1 MLRSVVPESLTVDAG
16 SRCEEREPD
25 NEDLELPR
33 SKRARVRLLSHRS
46 LKEEVAEGGCSEY
59 EEITVEVDGDY
70 LFTEEEEESFETEE
84 VTYQLKVNS
93 DNELDSES
101 EVEHETSPAPAG
113 GFLPEQVLSVEMN
126 GAKDFAPASLT
137 ASPSPAFGGEC
148 PSETQ
153 EEEASEGREVLVQA
167 TPFIVSDIKEEVQA
181 KEQSVASTEQKLE
194 EYDLS
199 PEYLASMSPLEIEQI
214 ESLQENCQFRE
225 IGAESGEIEMSQV
238 QDSTNGSS
246 VHLLLNAEGEES
258 EPKSLECESKQR
270 LCQSAEVEEE
280 SGERDACPL
289 CAEAGEVFYA
299 GQNEMAT
306 HFVQVHNIMDQGY
319 ECTECGYKSR
329 HRSHLKDHIN
339 AMHLEAKFKCDLC
352 DYETKYKNRIKSHRV
367 SVHKIGGLPCPSCP
381 YVASEPWVLS
391 QHMKLMHKVKDG
403 AGTDVTMF
411 KCNYCDYQS
420 LQKSH
425 MRCHERA
432 IHKQVL
438 LTCELCGYQSKWK
451 SRLNSHIKAKHLS
464 LFIHCDH
471 CDFKAT
477 ERFALKVHIR
487 KQHGDIT
494 FACFKCGEDFITRLD
509 LKRHLS
515 DVHFMEIV

>member
-1 MLRSVVPESLTVDAG
+1 MKL
-16 SRCEEREPD
+16 
-25 NEDLELPR
+25 
-33 SKRARVRLLSHRS
+33 
-46 LKEEVAEGGCSEY
+46 
-59 EEITVEVDGDY
+59 
-70 LFTEEEEESFETEE
+70 
-84 VTYQLKVNS
+84 NS

-101 EVEHETSPAPAG
+101 EVEHETSPAPTG
-113 GFLPEQVLSVEMN
+113 GFLPEKVLSVERN
-126 GAKDFAPASLT
+126 CGAKDFAPASLT

-214 ESLQENCQFRE
+214 ESLQENCEFHV

-238 QDSTNGSS
+238 RDSTNGSS

-306 HFVQVHNIMDQGY
+306 HFVQVIF
-319 ECTECGYKSR
+319 C
-329 HRSHLKDHIN
+329 I
-339 AMHLEAKFKCDLC
+339 F
-352 DYETKYKNRIKSHRV
+352 
-367 SVHKIGGLPCPSCP
+367 
-381 YVASEPWVLS
+381 
-391 QHMKLMHKVKDG
+391 
-403 AGTDVTMF
+403 
-411 KCNYCDYQS
+411 
-420 LQKSH
+420 
-425 MRCHERA
+425 
-432 IHKQVL
+432 
-438 LTCELCGYQSKWK
+438 
-451 SRLNSHIKAKHLS
+451 SRLLLDS
-464 LFIHCDH
+464 
-471 CDFKAT
+471 
-477 ERFALKVHIR
+477 
-487 KQHGDIT
+487 
-494 FACFKCGEDFITRLD
+494 CF
-509 LKRHLS
+509 
-515 DVHFMEIV
+515 

>member
-1 MLRSVVPESLTVDAG
+1 M
-16 SRCEEREPD
+16 
-25 NEDLELPR
+25 
-33 SKRARVRLLSHRS
+33 
-46 LKEEVAEGGCSEY
+46 
-59 EEITVEVDGDY
+59 
-70 LFTEEEEESFETEE
+70 
-84 VTYQLKVNS
+84 KVNS

-113 GFLPEQVLSVEMN
+113 GFLPEQVLSVEIN

-153 EEEASEGREVLVQA
+153 GEEAFEGDLVQA

-238 QDSTNGSS
+238 RDSTNGSS

-270 LCQSAEVEEE
+270 LCQSAEVEDE

-289 CAEAGEVFYA
+289 CAEVGEVFYA

-306 HFVQVHNIMDQGY
+306 HFVQVIF
-319 ECTECGYKSR
+319 CILSR
-329 HRSHLKDHIN
+329 PLLD
-339 AMHLEAKFKCDLC
+339 
-352 DYETKYKNRIKSHRV
+352 
-367 SVHKIGGLPCPSCP
+367 SC
-381 YVASEPWVLS
+381 
-391 QHMKLMHKVKDG
+391 
-403 AGTDVTMF
+403 F
-411 KCNYCDYQS
+411 
-420 LQKSH
+420 
-425 MRCHERA
+425 
-432 IHKQVL
+432 
-438 LTCELCGYQSKWK
+438 
-451 SRLNSHIKAKHLS
+451 
-464 LFIHCDH
+464 
-471 CDFKAT
+471 
-477 ERFALKVHIR
+477 
-487 KQHGDIT
+487 
-494 FACFKCGEDFITRLD
+494 
-509 LKRHLS
+509 
-515 DVHFMEIV
+515 